1 MRNLKKILSI
11 GFILTFVVGLIPAYA
26 AGNGVIKIKNNPSKT
41 GTTMVGHTY
50 NMYKVFDMT
59 LEQGEGGASDKYSYT
74 IAKEFENFFKE
85 KNKDN
90 LDLNEFAKS
99 YITEENKNTV
109 AKELMDYANKNNIA
123 PVKATNKEEVVV
135 AEDKTEMLTVSGL
148 DLGYYLIVDKGV
160 SGNESHVVAAASMGS
175 TATELVIDL
184 KAQAPTID
192 KDIKHNENGNFGEVG
207 DNQIGD
213 TVEYR
218 FISTMPDTIGYKNYK
233 YIIHDKMT
241 AGLTFN
247 NDIAIYVGDKDN
259 GGTLL
264 DTSNYSVNNNPTDG
278 HTFDIDINIMKM
290 INEKLVSKGDK
301 LYIYFTATLNKDAA
315 IAGDSNDN
323 TVNLEYSNNPY
334 DENSKDKTPDVTV
347 KDYTFK
353 LNALKTREDGTTALQ
368 GAEFEIRK
376 GKDSLY
382 FTKEG
387 DTYTVCAEKH
397 DHTTVDTCTT
407 KIVSGANGKFH
418 IVGLDD
424 SVTYTIVETKAPD
437 GYNPIKPIDFIITAE
452 YDKDGNIASIS
463 TNASGITQVDGTFE
477 LGTTIINK
485 TDSLLP
491 ETGGIGT
498 TIFTVVGG
506 IMMLL
511 AGGLLI
517 RRRRAS

>member
-1 MRNLKKILSI
+1 MRNFKKILSI
-11 GFILTFVVGLIPAYA
+11 GFILTFIVGLIPAYA
-26 AGNGVIKIKNNPSKT
+26 AGNGVIKIKNDPSKT

-50 NMYKVFDMT
+50 NMYKVFDLS
-59 LEQGEGGASDKYSYT
+59 LEEGTGGASNKYSYT
-74 IAKEFENFFKE
+74 VTKEFENFFKE
-85 KNKDN
+85 KNTGD
-90 LDLNEFAKS
+90 LDLNEFAKK

-109 AKELMDYANKNNIA
+109 AKELMDYANANNITPA
-123 PVKATNKEEVVV
+123 KASNEVVV
-135 AEDKTEMLTVSGL
+135 AGDKTETLTATGL

-192 KDIKHNENGNFGEVG
+192 KEIKHNENGEWGNVG
-207 DNQIGD
+207 DNGIGD

-218 FISTMPDTIGYKNYK
+218 FISTMPDTTGYENYK

-247 NDIAIYVGDKDN
+247 NNVQIYVGDKDN

-264 DTSNYSVNNNPTDG
+264 DPANYAVTANPTDG
-278 HTFDIDINIMKM
+278 HTFDIDINIIKM
-290 INEKLVSKGDK
+290 INEKLASKGDK
-301 LYIYFTATLNKDAA
+301 LYIYFTATLNKDAV

-353 LNALKTREDGTTALQ
+353 LNALKTREDGTTALE

-376 GKDSLY
+376 GKDPIY
-382 FTKEG
+382 FTKNG

-397 DHTTVDTCTT
+397 DHATIDTCTT
-407 KIVSGANGKFH
+407 KIVSGADGRFH

-424 SVTYTIVETKAPD
+424 AVTYTIVETKAPT
-437 GYNPIKPIDFIITAE
+437 GYNPIKPIDFVITAT
-452 YDKDGNIASIS
+452 YDKDGNITSIS
-463 TNASGITQVDGTFE
+463 TNADGITQVDGTFE

-517 RRRRAS
+517 RRRQAS